1 MVEIVEK
8 SLECY
13 KQHCSESIQT
23 KELEKYVKVIERK
36 KFTHSNETFTCDKC
50 GIKFQNETAYAYSS
64 RLGKKSK
71 TYCGECINN

>member
-1 MVEIVEK
+1 LEK
-8 SLECY
+8 ALESY
-13 KQHCSESIQT
+13 QREKQIQQD

-36 KFTHSNETFTCDKC
+36 KFSHPHETFTCDKC

-71 TYCGECINN
+71 TYCGECI